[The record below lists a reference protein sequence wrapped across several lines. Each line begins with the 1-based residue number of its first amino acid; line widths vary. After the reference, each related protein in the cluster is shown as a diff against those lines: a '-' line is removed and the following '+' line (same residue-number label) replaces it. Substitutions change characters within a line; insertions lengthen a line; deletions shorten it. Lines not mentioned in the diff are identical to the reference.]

1 MDKYN
6 ECVLVDVAGKSNL
19 YKMNEHKFL
28 KAFAVGNSNDVPE
41 PTFKQLGF
49 IATLKMMLALMGFKW
64 LLGWLNP
71 KLEFYLVLDT
81 LDEMKSELGHEE
93 LNKRLDEAMTL
104 FVDAVITNKL
114 MSARFCD
121 NLTSIQQA
129 QNDICKGLV
138 PPSEAIVLDRVNAVQ
153 SRH

>member
-1 MDKYN
+1 
-6 ECVLVDVAGKSNL
+6 
-19 YKMNEHKFL
+19 
-28 KAFAVGNSNDVPE
+28 
-41 PTFKQLGF
+41 
-49 IATLKMMLALMGFKW
+49 
-64 LLGWLNP
+64 
-71 KLEFYLVLDT
+71 
-81 LDEMKSELGHEE
+81 MKSELGHEE

-114 MSARFCD
+114 MSARYCD